1 MSRRFDR
8 FVLAEEGPVMEICP
22 LLGRVGRCF
31 QIGDTRAEG
40 RLVWKYLA
48 KIVEFFPWKKTAQ
61 IESKQYG
68 SINKSPNERV

>member
-40 RLVWKYLA
+40 RLIWKYLA
-48 KIVEFFPWKKTAQ
+48 KIGELKVVWYGNILPKLLSFFLGKKRR
-61 IESKQYG
+61 K
-68 SINKSPNERV
+68 